1 MAALQNIPVSKIV
14 PSPFQPRESFEK
26 SSLEELAASIKGLDV
41 LQPIIV
47 RPHKSGYQIACG
59 ERRWRAAQMAGL
71 SGIPAVVKVVDDR
84 TLELYSLV
92 VDLHRLDLVPPAKVK
107 ARL

>member
-26 SSLEELAASIKGLDV
+26 TGLEELAASIKGLDL
-41 LQPIIV
+41 LQPIVV
-47 RPHKSGYQIACG
+47 RPHKSGFQIACG

-71 SGIPAVVKVVDDR
+71 KEVPAIVREMDDR
-84 TLELYSLV
+84 TLQLYSIV
-92 VDLHRLDLVPPAKVK
+92 ENLHRLDL
-107 ARL
+107 